1 MSTSTVKICV
11 VGPQE
16 GGKTLLC
23 KLLAEQLPADR
34 GYYPTKGLRIQEVE
48 RIGPGGI
55 AVNVQLRDCS
65 GDFGA
70 YSQCF
75 PAMAL
80 DMDGLIVVYDPD
92 EEGKEPELERWHEAF
107 STVGDARLAPSQ
119 CLVARRSAGTLQVT
133 ASDESANPVRMC
145 MAIGAPKLRV
155 GGFNGCVTYRQRH
168 GGGSGALST
177 PGLAHSAPHLS
188 KSLVGADGKRS

>member
-107 STVGDARLAPSQ
+107 STVGDARLDPSQ
-119 CLVARRSAGTLQVT
+119 CLVLG
-133 ASDESANPVRMC
+133 
-145 MAIGAPKLRV
+145 
-155 GGFNGCVTYRQRH
+155 
-168 GGGSGALST
+168 LS
-177 PGLAHSAPHLS
+177 LIHI
-188 KSLVGADGKRS
+188 